1 MKTSQ
6 LLRKSMTA
14 SSIALAMLAMA
25 CSGNQGGMSLEQ
37 TQRETNT
44 ALQKQD
50 TKSAGIERL
59 EGELAQIPA
68 KQQLTKTPYRDTLG
82 PFILE
87 RQGGTGPYKF
97 YVAPLADLTTGEL
110 PPANTLIV
118 ALVDYKKV
126 DDGPY
131 VIVEKNKTIPG
142 FRLDADVTVIDHTIP
157 AVIYKKTFKGEKPS
171 PSLKNSNDLYIK
183 EGDTEIVGKKPF
195 EEIRTFLAE
204 LPFRK

>member
-6 LLRKSMTA
+6 ILRTSITA
-14 SSIALAMLAMA
+14 SSLAFAMFAVA
-25 CSGNQGGMSLEQ
+25 CSGNQSGMSLEQ
-37 TQRETNT
+37 TQRETDA

-50 TKSAGIERL
+50 NKSAGIERL
-59 EGELAQIPA
+59 QRELAQVPA
-68 KQQLTKTPYRDTLG
+68 KEQLTKTPYRDTLG

-87 RQGGTGPYKF
+87 RQDGGPYKF
-97 YVAPLADLTTGEL
+97 YVAPLEDLTTGEL

-142 FRLDADVTVIDHTIP
+142 FRLDAEVTLIDHTIP
-157 AVIYKKTFKGEKPS
+157 AVIYKKTFKGEKPA
-171 PSLKNSNDLYIK
+171 PVLKNTNDLYIK
-183 EGDTEIVGKKPF
+183 EGETEIVGKKPF
-195 EEIRTFLAE
+195 EEIQKFLAE

>member
-6 LLRKSMTA
+6 ILRTSITV
-14 SSIALAMLAMA
+14 SSLALAMFAMA

-37 TQRETNT
+37 TQRETDA

-50 TKSAGIERL
+50 NKSAGIERL
-59 EGELAQIPA
+59 ERELAQIPA
-68 KQQLTKTPYRDTLG
+68 KEQLTKTPYRDTLG

-87 RQGGTGPYKF
+87 RQDGGPYKF
-97 YVAPLADLTTGEL
+97 YVAPLEDLTTGEL

-142 FRLDADVTVIDHTIP
+142 FRLDAEVTLIDHTIP
-157 AVIYKKTFKGEKPS
+157 AVISVSYTHLRAHETPEH
-171 PSLKNSNDLYIK
+171 L
-183 EGDTEIVGKKPF
+183 VC
-195 EEIRTFLAE
+195 
-204 LPFRK
+204 